1 MEDMRKPALLVLSTV
16 VTLATLTP
24 PVVAAPVAPVP
35 AAWTREADRHAADG
49 FRRLD
54 AGDAGGA
61 ESAFRTA
68 IALDPHQARAHAGLG
83 IAMLR
88 RGQPLAA
95 AGHFQQAVSM
105 PLPEDLAARSYVSL
119 GMISDGQGQTEAAI
133 RYVQRALRLQPR
145 AIYQALLA
153 RLYLGAQRLDEARDA
168 ALAARRQDPDSP
180 GVLAISG
187 RVANAFG
194 RHDEAITLLKQAIQP
209 DQDNSEIYYELG
221 LAYLGAGALT
231 DAEQWLIGSAELN
244 ERRARTFDALAH
256 VFMLQHKRD
265 QAIRALQAK
274 LQVDPEHR
282 TVWPDLQAV
291 ESLVRAG
298 GPVP

>member
-1 MEDMRKPALLVLSTV
+1 
-16 VTLATLTP
+16 
-24 PVVAAPVAPVP
+24 
-35 AAWTREADRHAADG
+35 
-49 FRRLD
+49 
-54 AGDAGGA
+54 
-61 ESAFRTA
+61 
-68 IALDPHQARAHAGLG
+68 
-83 IAMLR
+83 
-88 RGQPLAA
+88 
-95 AGHFQQAVSM
+95 
-105 PLPEDLAARSYVSL
+105 
-119 GMISDGQGQTEAAI
+119 
-133 RYVQRALRLQPR
+133 VQRALRLQPR

-291 ESLVRAG
+291 ETEIRSG
-298 GPVP
+298 GAVPSRP